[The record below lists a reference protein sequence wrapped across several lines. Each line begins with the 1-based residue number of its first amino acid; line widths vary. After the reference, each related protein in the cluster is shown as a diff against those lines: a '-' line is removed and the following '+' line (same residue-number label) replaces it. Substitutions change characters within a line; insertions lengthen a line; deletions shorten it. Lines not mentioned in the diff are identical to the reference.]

1 MSLSTACAF
10 FHRNLY
16 QIIKNSF
23 YSLYTF
29 DMRALDTPV
38 MVHMDHVSA
47 VLDVDYSPTG
57 REFVSASFDKSIRI
71 FPVDKSRSR
80 YVTTSKHLFLF
91 DFFFPA
97 LNIMSVSKGYLVD
110 REAWWT
116 LVHGVAKSLIRLS
129 D

>member
-1 MSLSTACAF
+1 
-10 FHRNLY
+10 
-16 QIIKNSF
+16 
-23 YSLYTF
+23 
-29 DMRALDTPV
+29 MRALDTPV

-91 DFFFPA
+91 DFF
-97 LNIMSVSKGYLVD
+97 
-110 REAWWT
+110 
-116 LVHGVAKSLIRLS
+116 SLPRSSCIFF
-129 D
+129 